1 MVLDRI
7 LGFII
12 RIIARGILDL
22 IPKRVRKFTGW
33 SLLGFGAVAI
43 LWSMYADPGPPGLGS
58 GFLNLI
64 AGFIGII
71 SAFFGLVFLL
81 RNSWDASFSDEA
93 IADDYAEYEESLLR
107 LREDG
112 FIDSSGDTE
121 NENELVDHSESE
133 SGQGGALKLVIGI
146 SAGLI
151 VLLSLAIA
159 GLWIISQAANI
170 TIGGPTSAL
179 LTWEN
184 EYRDL
189 TGLDSVQGD
198 GTGVV
203 LCIVD
208 SGIDMGHPTVHIEKN
223 HNIR

>member
-12 RIIARGILDL
+12 RIIAWVILDTILDL

-81 RNSWDASFSDEA
+81 WNSWDASFSDEA

-112 FIDSSGDTE
+112 FIDPSGDTE
-121 NENELVDHSESE
+121 DENDSVSIES
-133 SGQGGALKLVIGI
+133 VPF
-146 SAGLI
+146 
-151 VLLSLAIA
+151 
-159 GLWIISQAANI
+159 ISQPINKKFVK
-170 TIGGPTSAL
+170 TKK
-179 LTWEN
+179 
-184 EYRDL
+184 
-189 TGLDSVQGD
+189 DS
-198 GTGVV
+198 
-203 LCIVD
+203 
-208 SGIDMGHPTVHIEKN
+208 S
-223 HNIR
+223 